1 MKKDFYSTGEVAALL
16 NISIATVS
24 RKFDI
29 GIFQGKKNPIT
40 AERLISRESLLS
52 FMKKYNL
59 STKSI
64 SNDSQKR
71 ILLGSNN
78 KNLQSIIN
86 QTFDND
92 EQFKVELVSSGYD
105 ALIKCSQLHPDVFLL
120 DNNLPNID
128 CVKAIETIKSNQDIA
143 DINVI
148 CIAESADYCKSKS
161 CDVDDYI
168 ARENLE
174 GKNIKNKI
182 TKLLGIPAAVI
193 QENTA
198 FDHQRMWPRIPL
210 GLPAN
215 IEVFL
220 ADSPDYKEEGETIIN
235 NISLGGA
242 YLSNINM
249 NKNKIPFG
257 SLRMLLNITNPPFDD
272 LQEECKV
279 VRLQANG
286 SLNAGVQFVDLKQKT
301 KNEILKMYNYSMGQ

>member
-1 MKKDFYSTGEVAALL
+1 MKKNFYSTGEVAALL

-24 RKFDI
+24 RKFDL
-29 GIFQGKKNPIT
+29 GVFQGKKNPIT
-40 AERLISRESLLS
+40 AERLINRESLLS

-64 SNDSQKR
+64 ADDSQKR

-78 KNLQSIIN
+78 KDIQSIIN
-86 QTFDND
+86 KTFDDD
-92 EQFKVELVSSGYD
+92 EQFKIELVSSGYD
-105 ALIKCSQLHPDVFLL
+105 ALIKCSQLHPDVLLL
-120 DNNLPNID
+120 DNNLPDLD
-128 CVKAIETIKSNQDIA
+128 CSRAIQTIKSNQDIS

-148 CIAESADYCKSKS
+148 CISESTDLCKSKS

-168 ARENLE
+168 ARQNLE
-174 GKNIKNKI
+174 GKIIKNKI
-182 TKLLGIPAAVI
+182 SKLLGISSSVST
-193 QENTA
+193 ENTT
-198 FDHQRMWPRIPL
+198 FDHQRKWPRIPL

-220 ADSPDYKEEGETIIN
+220 TDEPDYKEEGETIIN

-257 SLRMLLNITNPPFDD
+257 SLRMLLNINNPPFDD
-272 LQEECKV
+272 LSEECKV
-279 VRLQANG
+279 IRLQAND
-286 SLNAGVQFVDLKQKT
+286 SINAGVQFVDIKQKT
-301 KNEILKMYNYSMGQ
+301 KNEILKMYNYSSAQ